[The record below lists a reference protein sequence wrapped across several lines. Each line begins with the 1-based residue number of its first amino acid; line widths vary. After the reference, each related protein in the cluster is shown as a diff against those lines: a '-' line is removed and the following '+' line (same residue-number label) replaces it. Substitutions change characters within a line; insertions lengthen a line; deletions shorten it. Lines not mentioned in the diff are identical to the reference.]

1 MGNKTFISHTV
12 NIINRSHKGQ
22 RKRNL
27 QSRKNSKKEGT
38 IVFSLCVH
46 GETNISN

>member
-22 RKRNL
+22 
-27 QSRKNSKKEGT
+27 SRKNSIKGRNNSFL
-38 IVFSLCVH
+38 IVCPWR
-46 GETNISN
+46 N

>member
-27 QSRKNSKKEGT
+27 QSRKNSKKGRT
-38 IVFSLCVH
+38 NSFLIVCPWR
-46 GETNISN
+46 N